1 MTRALVL
8 VYSVD
13 RCDDSPQ
20 GGTVIGALFGATWVW
35 WQAAVSAGF
44 GAVFGF
50 FGAYLNKRLEERR
63 AFPRERL
70 SKASDAVRETAPAVL
85 NRLDQLLGATG
96 NVRESVVE
104 SSRLLATAADEAF
117 RNAVDALAA
126 ALRDCDREKSWR
138 LTQVMWT
145 LAKAR
150 GAWSRAHEDIVQRPE
165 WDAARAHATA
175 RGGLDDA
182 DATRATEL
190 EPDEIDERLIEVARK
205 EQERWTLWALLA
217 QLQELRSDVAE
228 AARIAGD
235 VQGH

>member
-1 MTRALVL
+1 VGLV
-8 VYSVD
+8 
-13 RCDDSPQ
+13 
-20 GGTVIGALFGATWVW
+20 
-35 WQAAVSAGF
+35 AVSAGF

-63 AFPRERL
+63 AFPREHL

-104 SSRLLATAADEAF
+104 SSRPLATAADEAF

-126 ALRDCDREKSWR
+126 ALRDRDRDREKSWR

-165 WDAARAHATA
+165 WDAARATQ
-175 RGGLDDA
+175 RPVGG
-182 DATRATEL
+182 
-190 EPDEIDERLIEVARK
+190 
-205 EQERWTLWALLA
+205 
-217 QLQELRSDVAE
+217 
-228 AARIAGD
+228 
-235 VQGH
+235 